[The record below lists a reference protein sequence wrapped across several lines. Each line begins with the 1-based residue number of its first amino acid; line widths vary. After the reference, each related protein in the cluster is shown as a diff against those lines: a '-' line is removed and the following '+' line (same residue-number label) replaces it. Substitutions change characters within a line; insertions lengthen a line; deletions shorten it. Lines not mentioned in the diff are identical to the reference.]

1 MKDKKVQRLSLLAVL
16 TALSLVFGLFLK
28 IPTPTGFLTFL
39 DVGIYF
45 TAFYLGSK
53 EGAAVGGLSAFLL
66 DLTAGYPNW
75 MLISLLA
82 HGGQGYFAG
91 WTGRKRCLGLVLAS
105 LTMVGLYFLF
115 SILFYGLG
123 ASLAG
128 IWGNVLQNFFGMLI
142 GYLTCLTFKRLRR
155 R

>member
-115 SILFYGLG
+115 SILFTVWE
-123 ASLAG
+123 LAG
-128 IWGNVLQNFFGMLI
+128 RYLGQCAAKFFWHADWLP
-142 GYLTCLTFKRLRR
+142 YLSNL
-155 R
+155 